1 MLIRTTFFAF
11 ACASCM
17 LSCQTQD
24 KISIDRELQE
34 NRDRMLTIIKRY
46 DPEGKYIPLENMKDP
61 ETYPEEFRN
70 VDWALFEEQVQYAV
84 VWGSMIRQQ
93 NEKTEKYRPL
103 FKEFYQKLKAAKTQ
117 EERDELHREYASKIP
132 MDINNGD
139 SESWGPSQWEEVK
152 KRKN

>member
-1 MLIRTTFFAF
+1 MYKQL
-11 ACASCM
+11 M
-17 LSCQTQD
+17 YLLLSCCLLGCTTLGRLGY
-24 KISIDRELQE
+24 KKELYK
-34 NRDRMLTIIKRY
+34 NRDRMLTIIKKY
-46 DPEGKYIPLENMKDP
+46 DPEGEYIPLENMKDP

-103 FKEFYQKLKAAKTQ
+103 FREFYQKLKAAKTQ
-117 EERDELHREYASKIP
+117 AERDELHREYAGKIP

-139 SESWGPSQWEEVK
+139 PESWDPAQWEEVK